1 MNPKEV
7 KVNVNEI
14 RETLLRSIDLLISF
28 RNNLNKKNTEVI
40 ELRSEIERLSG
51 IIDQVNV
58 KESEYTNTITDL
70 ESTLNKVNK
79 EKIEY
84 EKTRK
89 RGTLLIN
96 LLDND
101 MKLAEYKKKI
111 DQAKEEGIRLAKKQ
125 KELEND
131 EEKKEMYILIK
142 RYRKD
147 LEECKKTIDELLV
160 QKEELEKYNKK
171 ANEEIMIL
179 IQTLK
184 TEELKQKQ
192 LSSDLVTLTSELRS
206 HRMNNSDNYC

>member
-14 RETLLRSIDLLISF
+14 RKTLLRSIDLLISF